1 VSYPVSFA
9 ADYEP
14 QRNRLTTFFR
24 LLLAIPHFIVI
35 ALWGIVMYVVEIIAW
50 LVIVITGGLPA
61 GMYNFIARF
70 LLYTTQDYAY
80 VTLLT
85 DVYPEFGGS
94 ESYPVR
100 MQFAGPLPQYSR
112 LKTFFR
118 LILAIP
124 ILILRYVAGLLIEVA
139 AIFAWFVV
147 VFTGRMPQGLQD
159 ALVLA
164 ESFTARTDA
173 YVLLLTETYPPF
185 RDDMSTAMGQPAAT
199 Q

>member
-1 VSYPVSFA
+1 MSYPVSFA

-24 LLLAIPHFIVI
+24 LLLAIPHLIVI
-35 ALWGIVMYVVEIIAW
+35 MVWGIVMSVVEIVTW

-61 GMYNFIARF
+61 GLYSFISRF
-70 LLYTTQDYAY
+70 LLYTTQTYAY

-94 ESYPVR
+94 DSYPVR
-100 MQFAGPLPQYSR
+100 MGFAGPLPEYSR
-112 LKTFFR
+112 PKTFFR

-139 AIFAWFVV
+139 AIFAWVV
-147 VFTGRMPQGLQD
+147 VLITGRMPQGLQD

-185 RDDMSTAMGQPAAT
+185 RDDLGAVIGQPAAT

>member
-1 VSYPVSFA
+1 VNYPVSFA

-14 QRNRLTTFFR
+14 RRSRLTTFFR
-24 LLLAIPHFIVI
+24 LLLAIPHFIVVAIWFI
-35 ALWGIVMYVVEIIAW
+35 AMYVVEVIAW
-50 LVIVITGGLPA
+50 LVIVFTGGLPP

-70 LLYTTQDYAY
+70 LLYTTQVYAY
-80 VTLLT
+80 TTLLT

-94 ESYPVR
+94 EGYPVR

-139 AIFAWFVV
+139 AIFAWFAIVI
-147 VFTGRMPQGLQD
+147 TGRMPQGLQD

-185 RDDMSTAMGQPAAT
+185 RDDVSAVMGQPAASR
-199 Q
+199 

>member
-14 QRNRLTTFFR
+14 RRNRLTTFFR

-35 ALWGIVMYVVEIIAW
+35 MVWGIVMYVVEIIAW
-50 LVIVITGGLPA
+50 LVIVFTGGLPA
-61 GMYNFIARF
+61 GMYSFIARF
-70 LLYTTQDYAY
+70 LLYTTQTYAY
-80 VTLLT
+80 ITLLT

-100 MQFAGPLPQYSR
+100 MEFAGPLPQYSR

-147 VFTGRMPQGLQD
+147 LITGRMPQGLQD

-185 RDDMSTAMGQPAAT
+185 RDDMTAAMGQPGTA
-199 Q
+199 

>member
-1 VSYPVSFA
+1 VNYPVSFT

-14 QRNRLTTFFR
+14 RRSRLTTFFR

-35 ALWGIVMYVVEIIAW
+35 VVWGIVMYVVVIVAW
-50 LVIVITGGLPA
+50 LVIVFTGGLPP
-61 GMYNFIARF
+61 GMYALIARF
-70 LLYTTQDYAY
+70 LMYTTQVYAY
-80 VTLLT
+80 TTLLT

-94 ESYPVR
+94 GSYPVR
-100 MQFAGPLPQYSR
+100 MEFAGPLPRYSR

-147 VFTGRMPQGLQD
+147 VITGRMPQGLQD

-173 YVLLLTETYPPF
+173 YLLLLTETYPPF
-185 RDDMSTAMGQPAAT
+185 RDDMTAAMGQPAAS

>member
-1 VSYPVSFA
+1 MSYPVSFA

-35 ALWGIVMYVVEIIAW
+35 VAWGIVMYIVEIIAW
-50 LVIVITGGLPA
+50 LVIVFTGGLPA
-61 GMYNFIARF
+61 GMYGFISRF
-70 LLYTTQDYAY
+70 LMYTTQVYAY
-80 VTLLT
+80 TTLLT

-124 ILILRYVAGLLIEVA
+124 LLILRYVAGLLIEVA

-147 VFTGRMPQGLQD
+147 VITGRMPQGLQD

-185 RDDMSTAMGQPAAT
+185 RDDMSVAMGQPAAS

>member
-1 VSYPVSFA
+1 MSYPVSFA

-24 LLLAIPHFIVI
+24 LLLAIPHLIVI
-35 ALWGIVMYVVEIIAW
+35 MVWGIVMSVVEIVTW

-61 GMYNFIARF
+61 GLYGFISRF
-70 LLYTTQDYAY
+70 LLYTTQTYAY

-94 ESYPVR
+94 DSYPVR
-100 MQFAGPLPQYSR
+100 MEFAGPLPEYSR

-139 AIFAWFVV
+139 AIFAWVV
-147 VFTGRMPQGLQD
+147 VLITGRMPQGLQD

-185 RDDMSTAMGQPAAT
+185 RDDLGAVMGQPAAT